1 MNERFGPNTFERLG
15 QGSEARIAQAEVARG
30 IGDDEILVLNDP
42 QTTLFSRLKEGLN
55 NFIKPAGRRVALP
68 ASAVLLTIAAA
79 CSNGDKDRPTVT
91 ATAEPKTTERIES
104 SSPVAGEITS
114 EELAS
119 VILTPKEVQESIPY
133 NYLGRTTSYK
143 LDDQTRPLPRD
154 TGPHEPG
161 RISGYSAGYY
171 ASYEGSRFPKAAVF
185 LYDSSGDAR
194 AAFERLE
201 ATSNNVREFFDAPG
215 VGDQSQGKVTRS
227 AVLSTTSVS
236 FQQGRVVAYAT
247 SLDIPGSQPGFMI
260 AMARRL
266 ADKIEVFLINHNE

>member
-1 MNERFGPNTFERLG
+1 MNELFRPNTFERLG
-15 QGSEARIAQAEVARG
+15 QGSEARRAHIDAARG
-30 IGDDEILVLNDP
+30 IGDEEILVLEDP
-42 QTTLFSRLKEGLN
+42 KTTLFSKFKESLN
-55 NFIKPAGRRVALP
+55 NFIKPAGRSFALP
-68 ASAVLLTIAAA
+68 ASVVLLTIAAA
-79 CSNGDKDRPTVT
+79 CSNGDKDKPTVT
-91 ATAEPKTTERIES
+91 ATAEPKATEGIDVK
-104 SSPVAGEITS
+104 PVTSEITA

-133 NYLGRTTSYK
+133 NYLGRTTSYE

-154 TGPHEPG
+154 TGAHKPG

-171 ASYEGSRFPKAAVF
+171 ASYEGSRFPKVAVF
-185 LYDSSGDAR
+185 LYDSSDDAS

-215 VGDQSQGKVTRS
+215 VGDQSQGRVTRS

-236 FQQGRVVAYAT
+236 FQQGRVVAYVN

-266 ADKIEVFLINHNE
+266 ADKIEVFLQARQ